1 MSEPSSTRQYKEQP
15 CLTFEERLQ
24 QCPGG
29 PWTIASAS
37 TTQTPD
43 TQVVRLH
50 KVIPGR
56 GWCEEAT
63 YVDFLDQRIHRQ
75 LLDCFVLNTQKLQWP
90 IDELLKQIGPRISRM
105 TLETA
110 LLFCEAQGFIVA
122 VKNRTWWSRGPQLSQ
137 VQNLGATFEW
147 LVQEFLQRRF
157 RAVARRC
164 VILKELPSSQFG
176 DFDILAFTEDG
187 LTITIECKSS
197 TSGITNGH
205 LTRFL
210 KRSSAFPADIALLL
224 IDTDETNALLNR
236 LPQINAILDHE
247 WKHRYTA
254 KYTNGERV
262 LYHLQDNL
270 YLSNTAGGISAAL
283 EDVLVSQT
291 KLMRQN
297 KKRP

>member
-1 MSEPSSTRQYKEQP
+1 MVPQTNTTFLLLSTGTVYRGTCKQDYRVCVQMNDRNSIAKKSACAKKQYFCEWRWYPRPSRHQKERIVSEPSSTRQYKEQP

-75 LLDCFVLNTQKLQWP
+75 LLDCFVLNTQKLQWS

-122 VKNRTWWSRGPQLSQ
+122 VKNRTWWSRGPQ
-137 VQNLGATFEW
+137 
-147 LVQEFLQRRF
+147 
-157 RAVARRC
+157 
-164 VILKELPSSQFG
+164 
-176 DFDILAFTEDG
+176 
-187 LTITIECKSS
+187 
-197 TSGITNGH
+197 
-205 LTRFL
+205 
-210 KRSSAFPADIALLL
+210 
-224 IDTDETNALLNR
+224 
-236 LPQINAILDHE
+236 
-247 WKHRYTA
+247 
-254 KYTNGERV
+254 
-262 LYHLQDNL
+262 
-270 YLSNTAGGISAAL
+270 
-283 EDVLVSQT
+283 
-291 KLMRQN
+291 
-297 KKRP
+297 